1 MDKTIRKL
9 LYRSFDRPLN
19 KREQKRLDEGLA
31 GSESLRR
38 EKEQME
44 SLRRRV
50 ACASMSSF
58 GANFSAKVMARL
70 GAGMAENGT
79 LLFHEFIFRLFRPVA
94 IAATIIIITLISINI
109 SKTNKLSWEGA
120 MALPEVTLT
129 DAYDPLLAINGE

>member
-50 ACASMSSF
+50 ASASMTSF
-58 GANFSAKVMARL
+58 GSNFPAKVMARL
-70 GAGMAENGT
+70 AEEMTDNGM
-79 LLFHEFIFRLFRPVA
+79 LFHEFIFRLFRPVA
-94 IAATIIIITLISINI
+94 IAATIIIITLISINL
-109 SKTNKLSWEGA
+109 SKTNKWSWEGA

>member
-31 GSESLRR
+31 RSESLRR

-50 ACASMSSF
+50 ACASMTSF
-58 GANFSAKVMARL
+58 GANFSAKVMVRL

-94 IAATIIIITLISINI
+94 IAATIIIITLISINL
-109 SKTNKLSWEGA
+109 SKTNKWSWEGA

>member
-19 KREQKRLDEGLA
+19 KREQKRLDAGLA
-31 GSESLRR
+31 RSESLRR
-38 EKEQME
+38 EKQEME
-44 SLRRRV
+44 SIRRRV
-50 ACASMSSF
+50 AAASMSSF
-58 GANFSAKVMARL
+58 GANFPAKVMARL
-70 GAGMAENGT
+70 AKEMADNGT

-109 SKTNKLSWEGA
+109 SKTNKWSWEGA

>member
-31 GSESLRR
+31 RSESLRR

-50 ACASMSSF
+50 ASASMTSF
-58 GANFSAKVMARL
+58 GSNFPAKVMARL
-70 GAGMAENGT
+70 AEEMTDNGT
-79 LLFHEFIFRLFRPVA
+79 LFHEFIFRLFRPVA
-94 IAATIIIITLISINI
+94 IAATIIIITLISINL
-109 SKTNKLSWEGA
+109 SKTNKWSWEGA

>member
-1 MDKTIRKL
+1 MDKKIRKL
-9 LYRSFDRPLN
+9 LYRSFDRPLS
-19 KREQKRLDEGLA
+19 KREQKRLDEALTR
-31 GSESLRR
+31 SESLRR

-50 ACASMSSF
+50 ASVSVISF
-58 GANFSAKVMARL
+58 GTNFSAQVMARL
-70 GAGMAENGT
+70 AKEMTDNGT

-94 IAATIIIITLISINI
+94 IATSIIILILISINI
-109 SKTNKLSWEGA
+109 SKTNELSWEGA